1 MITVFGTPLSRA
13 PRVIWMLEEMGL
25 PDEVRLG
32 RAARAEHLRHSL
44 PPMAHARPL

>member
-1 MITVFGTPLSRA
+1 
-13 PRVIWMLEEMGL
+13 
-25 PDEVRLG
+25 VRLG